1 VAVSYLRARA
11 EVAGVPM
18 REGLFRRQERVA
30 VLGLGLLIG
39 WLTAAMVVLAILS
52 NLTAIQRAWILTR
65 SLRESDGTA

>member
-1 VAVSYLRARA
+1 
-11 EVAGVPM
+11 M